1 MLGLVSSCDDDGSDL
16 PEVSFKLN
24 ISGGTQNTEDNKIHV
39 TKGVPLVINSLEVT
53 PTNGNETILG
63 TTTYYLNGMALFQ
76 TYIPPFAARFETA
89 MLTPG
94 DYIFQIQ
101 TNVYQVDK
109 TAAVC
114 VLSYDL
120 VIDAPNEEQPDDD
133 DASDNTIVTA
143 KETTLAV
150 KDQI

>member
-1 MLGLVSSCDDDGSDL
+1 
-16 PEVSFKLN
+16 
-24 ISGGTQNTEDNKIHV
+24 
-39 TKGVPLVINSLEVT
+39 
-53 PTNGNETILG
+53 
-63 TTTYYLNGMALFQ
+63 
-76 TYIPPFAARFETA
+76 

-133 DASDNTIVTA
+133 ASDNTIVTA